1 MNAKCYS
8 VLKRRHSLAPLQF
21 TEKISIQ
28 EEMEEIVE
36 CITLLED
43 DLDNYDSDDED
54 DEDDINDIN
63 DFNDILYGHLGEL
76 YARLTVLTVFIDEPV
91 DPIVPRDVV
100 LDTYSEEY
108 CYANFRFS
116 VEQLEELIGEVED
129 GDDEYNGLLKLNS
142 FYITDNRLKV
152 PGILVVFK
160 KGSDVA
166 NFLCTTS
173 SETKTEIEMDK
184 MYT

>member
-1 MNAKCYS
+1 
-8 VLKRRHSLAPLQF
+8 
-21 TEKISIQ
+21 
-28 EEMEEIVE
+28 MEEIVE
-36 CITLLED
+36 CITWLED
-43 DLDNYDSDDED
+43 DFDNYDSDDED

-173 SETKTEIEMDK
+173 SETKIEIEMDK